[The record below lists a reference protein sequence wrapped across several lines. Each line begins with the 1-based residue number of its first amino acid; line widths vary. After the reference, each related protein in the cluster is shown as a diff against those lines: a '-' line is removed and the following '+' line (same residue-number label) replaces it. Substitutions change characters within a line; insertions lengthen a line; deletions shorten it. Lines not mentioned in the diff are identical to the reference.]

1 MEPKDKTGWLMS
13 DRYPSFSLTDMK
25 AFDLIATSHLIYY
38 ANWLYLNVSQILSV
52 EKVPGVLLGL

>member
-1 MEPKDKTGWLMS
+1 MC

-38 ANWLYLNVSQILSV
+38 ANWLYRNVSQILSV